1 MSEFVRRATEYLS
14 YGEAPND
21 GTLGKEA
28 SVINLEQWALHIKQD
43 ASYIL
48 GVVMK
53 IIQPLVASNLAVISN
68 EPTSSI
74 IAEGS
79 SSLPVGM
86 VITTIYVGKRKIV
99 ISPAKNMSQNLQISV
114 LGHVPETGFEIVRD
128 EHGWG
133 LIIGFWRYSFDET
146 KLDELLSQAMFD

>member
-14 YGEAPND
+14 YGEALND
-21 GTLGKEA
+21 GTSGKEVP
-28 SVINLEQWALHIKQD
+28 VINLDQWALHIKQD
-43 ASYIL
+43 ASYIWRI
-48 GVVMK
+48 VME
-53 IIQPLVASNLAVISN
+53 IIQPLVASNLAVVSN
-68 EPTSSI
+68 ESTSSI

-79 SSLPVGM
+79 NSIPVGV
-86 VITTIYVGKRKIV
+86 VITTIHVGRRKIV
-99 ISPAKNMSQNLQISV
+99 ISPAKNMSQNLQITV

-133 LIIGFWRYSFDET
+133 LIRGFWRYAFDET